1 MWAGQLSITLLL
13 LSLASR
19 FPISRKIVT
28 REGLPRAYREK
39 AKSRARD
46 FFGWTPQN
54 PYYTPLCAVPPPFA
68 LDALR
73 SLEGRP
79 RYARQTPPLT
89 ALLSSATFAA
99 CSFRSVPVRY
109 ILVEVC
115 LACGGRRAVPPLHH
129 QAVGGLKYAGAYF
142 GKAAPPMPRIF
153 HGGRVRFRGLRLDAL
168 PRSNFVCRHPKRHK
182 SMRIYDGRSVDF
194 RPKRESKTSS

>member
-1 MWAGQLSITLLL
+1 M
-13 LSLASR
+13 
-19 FPISRKIVT
+19 VT
-28 REGLPRAYREK
+28 REVLPRAQRERIK
-39 AKSRARD
+39 ARARD
-46 FFGWTPQN
+46 SFGWTPRN

-89 ALLSSATFAA
+89 ALLMSATFAA

-115 LACGGRRAVPPLHH
+115 LACGGRRALPPLHH

-153 HGGRVRFRGLRLDAL
+153 HGGRVRFRGCGWTPYPDQTA
-168 PRSNFVCRHPKRHK
+168 FVGTPKSIRA
-182 SMRIYDGRSVDF
+182 
-194 RPKRESKTSS
+194 